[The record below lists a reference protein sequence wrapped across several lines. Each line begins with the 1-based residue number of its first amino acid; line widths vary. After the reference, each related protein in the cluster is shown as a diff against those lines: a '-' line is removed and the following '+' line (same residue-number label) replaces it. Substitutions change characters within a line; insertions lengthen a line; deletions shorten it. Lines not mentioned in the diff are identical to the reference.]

1 MSQFISNPEDF
12 LHMLVHHVGDAD
24 SWDDFKKVG
33 GNASVQ
39 AGHTFLRYDVF
50 ELAHHAQLGLP
61 FCGGYKKKEGKKLS
75 TRLRMTCFFFPLDSV
90 VQMQPCAC
98 IRVRIRARG

>member
-1 MSQFISNPEDF
+1 
-12 LHMLVHHVGDAD
+12 MLVHHVGDAD

-61 FCGGYKKKEGKKLS
+61 FCGGYKKKEEKNEAQDVVFM
-75 TRLRMTCFFFPLDSV
+75 MTFFFPGVCSTNATLCLHAS
-90 VQMQPCAC
+90 PY
-98 IRVRIRARG
+98 

>member
-1 MSQFISNPEDF
+1 
-12 LHMLVHHVGDAD
+12 MLIHHVGDAD

-61 FCGGYKKKEGKKLS
+61 FCGGYKKKEGKKIVNEAQDVVF
-75 TRLRMTCFFFPLDSV
+75 MMIFFFFLESV
-90 VQMQPCAC
+90 VQM
-98 IRVRIRARG
+98 

>member
-1 MSQFISNPEDF
+1 
-12 LHMLVHHVGDAD
+12 MLVHHVGDAD

-61 FCGGYKKKEGKKLS
+61 FCGGYKKKGGKKKVNEAQDVVFMML
-75 TRLRMTCFFFPLDSV
+75 FFFFFLESV
-90 VQMQPCAC
+90 VQNATLCLHSSPY
-98 IRVRIRARG
+98 